1 MNVLH
6 PEERSK
12 GSLIDLKLTLQ
23 TIVRTAV
30 LAALAI
36 AFQALNLRQPIT
48 GPGINAILY
57 VASIYVGPLSGL
69 MVGLLTP
76 WVALLMGIMR
86 LAPAVPVIMAGNA
99 ALTLASGYLAR
110 VNRYLGMGLGAVCKY
125 AVMTLGIKYLI
136 ARGTQVP
143 APVYGSLTITQLV
156 TAITGALLASVILA
170 GLGRF
175 GTKGHDDIPT

>member
-1 MNVLH
+1 VRLN
-6 PEERSK
+6 
-12 GSLIDLKLTLQ
+12 LQ

-30 LAALAI
+30 IAALAI

-57 VASIYVGPLSGL
+57 VASIYIGPVSGL

-76 WVALLMGIMR
+76 WVAFMTGIMR

-99 ALTLASGYLAR
+99 VLALVSGYLAR
-110 VNRYLGMGLGAVCKY
+110 FNRYLGMGLGAVCKY
-125 AVMTLGIKYLI
+125 AAMTLGIKYLI
-136 ARGTQVP
+136 ARGTNIP
-143 APVYGSLTITQLV
+143 APVYASLTITQLF
-156 TAITGALLASVILA
+156 TAITGAILASVILA

-175 GTKGHDDIPT
+175 GTKGHDDISA